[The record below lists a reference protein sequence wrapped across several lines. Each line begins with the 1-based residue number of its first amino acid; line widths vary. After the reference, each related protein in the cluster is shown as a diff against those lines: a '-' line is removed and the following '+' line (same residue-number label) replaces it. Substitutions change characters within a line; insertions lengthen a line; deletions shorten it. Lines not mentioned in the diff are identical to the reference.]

1 MDVDKIMEALSV
13 LAPHSDVAGHHSGK
27 IELKFRLSAVSA
39 LAGRNWEDLIESIP
53 GILSSRLQLFSRRVV
68 LDYDPGILPDD
79 LWQDIVRLK
88 EEPELAPHIRKRL
101 RALSSHQKT

>member
-27 IELKFRLSAVSA
+27 IELKFRLSAMNA
-39 LAGRNWEDLIESIP
+39 LAGRNWADLIESIP
-53 GILSSRLQLFSRRVV
+53 GILSSRLQLFSRRIVI
-68 LDYDPGILPDD
+68 DYDPGILPDD

-88 EEPELAPHIRKRL
+88 AEPELAPHIRKRL
-101 RALSSHQKT
+101 QALSSHEKA